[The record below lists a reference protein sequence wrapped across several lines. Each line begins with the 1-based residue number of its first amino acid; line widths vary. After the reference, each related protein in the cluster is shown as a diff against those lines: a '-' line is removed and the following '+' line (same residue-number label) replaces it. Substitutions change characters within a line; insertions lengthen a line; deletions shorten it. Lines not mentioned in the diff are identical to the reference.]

1 MASTPQ
7 FDSRRDF
14 VCTSKSNR
22 SLSVGVSLLKRA
34 GEGRHIF
41 TVLQLDRASMRI
53 PHKIN
58 LLSLQKGLDRFE
70 TGYGLLSRSRFDSE
84 CVPNEK
90 HIFTKSDFEKSLTM
104 HFFLLART
112 LN

>member
-34 GEGRHIF
+34 GEGKF
-41 TVLQLDRASMRI
+41 KTLSVGS
-53 PHKIN
+53 PH
-58 LLSLQKGLDRFE
+58 D
-70 TGYGLLSRSRFDSE
+70 
-84 CVPNEK
+84 
-90 HIFTKSDFEKSLTM
+90 TKSMCETSRQGASA
-104 HFFLLART
+104 ARAT
-112 LN
+112 FPRLVRLIATTER

>member
-34 GEGRHIF
+34 GEGVVGVNLVFLFFSDDVYFF
-41 TVLQLDRASMRI
+41 TQRCQLPPVRLCAVLTASSI
-53 PHKIN
+53 DHSDTHKT
-58 LLSLQKGLDRFE
+58 FAE
-70 TGYGLLSRSRFDSE
+70 AYT
-84 CVPNEK
+84 
-90 HIFTKSDFEKSLTM
+90 
-104 HFFLLART
+104 
-112 LN
+112 